1 MSFKWK
7 LAQRLEIRW
16 WQRYLKKKEVDDY
29 LNRKQQYWDRI
40 LALCPFQLRPSDRI
54 LDAGCGPAG
63 IFINLQKYRVDAI
76 DPLIDQYDKKIPHFS
91 FSRYP
96 AIHFQKASLEQFVP
110 TTSYEVVFCLNAINH
125 VDDIEQAVEQLSKAT
140 KTEGWLVFSIDA
152 HKWKLLKW
160 VFRLIPADFLH
171 PHQYDLK
178 EYEQMLV
185 DRHFEIINK
194 RKLKKGG
201 IFDYH
206 LIFAKKMRQ

>member
-1 MSFKWK
+1 LSFKWK

-29 LNRKQQYWDRI
+29 LNRKRQYWDRI
-40 LALCPFQLRPSDRI
+40 LALCPFQLRPSDCI

-125 VDDIEQAVEQLSKAT
+125 VDDIEQAVEQVGKAT
-140 KTEGWLVFSIDA
+140 RTEG
-152 HKWKLLKW
+152 
-160 VFRLIPADFLH
+160 
-171 PHQYDLK
+171 
-178 EYEQMLV
+178 
-185 DRHFEIINK
+185 
-194 RKLKKGG
+194 
-201 IFDYH
+201 
-206 LIFAKKMRQ
+206 